1 MMSLFKWSDDLSVNI
16 KEIDRQHKMLVD
28 SINELWRA
36 MKDGEAREVIGGIL
50 EGLVDYTK
58 VHFTYEEDLMKK
70 HNYPGLAHQLNA
82 HKNFVQ
88 KVSDFEEKHKQGKFM
103 LSIEVMNYLK
113 EWLQKHILVTDK
125 KYTSYFNEKGV
136 N

>member
-1 MMSLFKWSDDLSVNI
+1 MSLFKWTDDLSVNI

-28 SINELWRA
+28 NINELWRA

-50 EGLVDYTK
+50 KGLVDYTK
-58 VHFTYEEDLMKK
+58 VHFTYEEDLMEK
-70 HNYPGLAHQLNA
+70 HGYPGLAHQKKT
-82 HKNFVQ
+82 HQIFVQ
-88 KVSDFEEKHKQGKFM
+88 KVSDFEEKNKQGKFM

-125 KYTSYFNEKGV
+125 KYTAFFNEKGV